1 MIIRTER
8 QYKQVLEEVDFLM
21 KKGEDN
27 LSIQECR
34 AILNLGAALEKWEDE
49 HDGDS
54 NSQLDT
60 DSKKEVSG

>member
-8 QYKQVLEEVDFLM
+8 QYKQVLEEVDSLM

-27 LSIQECR
+27 LSIQECQ
-34 AILNLGAALEKWEDE
+34 AILNLGAALEKWEGE
-49 HDGDS
+49 HAND

-60 DSKKEVSG
+60 GSKKDISG